1 MVELVFNA
9 IHGERFQSCET
20 QIFKNT
26 DGKIKFLLKFPMRN
40 CFKVLSMQPR
50 MTGLLTSW
58 LLACVASVSNRV
70 IAPKLERK
78 RKKKRYMVAR
88 IDFDFAKNSD
98 SDQMG
103 L

>member
-9 IHGERFQSCET
+9 IHGERFQSSET
-20 QIFKNT
+20 QIFKNI

-50 MTGLLTSW
+50 MTGLLTD
-58 LLACVASVSNRV
+58 
-70 IAPKLERK
+70 I
-78 RKKKRYMVAR
+78 MVAR
-88 IDFDFAKNSD
+88 IDFDLAKNSD
-98 SDQMG
+98 SDQLMG

>member
-20 QIFKNT
+20 QIFKNI
-26 DGKIKFLLKFPMRN
+26 DGKIKFLLKFPIRN
-40 CFKVLSMQPR
+40 TQYATTDDWF
-50 MTGLLTSW
+50 
-58 LLACVASVSNRV
+58 AY
-70 IAPKLERK
+70 I
-78 RKKKRYMVAR
+78 MVAR

-98 SDQMG
+98 GDQLIG

>member
-20 QIFKNT
+20 QIFKNI

-58 LLACVASVSNRV
+58 LLGLISILLKIPTAIKWDYNSADNWHFV
-70 IAPKLERK
+70 IAA
-78 RKKKRYMVAR
+78 KKPNTVKSWP
-88 IDFDFAKNSD
+88 D
-98 SDQMG
+98 
-103 L
+103 

>member
-20 QIFKNT
+20 HIFKNT

-50 MTGLLTSW
+50 MTGSLTSW
-58 LLACVASVSNRV
+58 LLGLISILLKIPTA
-70 IAPKLERK
+70 IKWD
-78 RKKKRYMVAR
+78 Y
-88 IDFDFAKNSD
+88 NSAVN
-98 SDQMG
+98 
-103 L
+103 

>member
-9 IHGERFQSCET
+9 IHGERFHSSET
-20 QIFKNT
+20 QIFKNI

-50 MTGLLTSW
+50 MTGLLTD
-58 LLACVASVSNRV
+58 
-70 IAPKLERK
+70 I
-78 RKKKRYMVAR
+78 MVAR

>member
-20 QIFKNT
+20 QIFKNI

-40 CFKVLSMQPR
+40 CFKLLSMQPR

-58 LLACVASVSNRV
+58 LLGLISILLKIPTA
-70 IAPKLERK
+70 IKWD
-78 RKKKRYMVAR
+78 Y
-88 IDFDFAKNSD
+88 NSAVN
-98 SDQMG
+98 
-103 L
+103 

>member
-9 IHGERFQSCET
+9 LRGERFQSCET
-20 QIFKNT
+20 NVFKNI

-58 LLACVASVSNRV
+58 LL
-70 IAPKLERK
+70 
-78 RKKKRYMVAR
+78 
-88 IDFDFAKNSD
+88 
-98 SDQMG
+98 G
-103 L
+103 LISILLKISTAIN